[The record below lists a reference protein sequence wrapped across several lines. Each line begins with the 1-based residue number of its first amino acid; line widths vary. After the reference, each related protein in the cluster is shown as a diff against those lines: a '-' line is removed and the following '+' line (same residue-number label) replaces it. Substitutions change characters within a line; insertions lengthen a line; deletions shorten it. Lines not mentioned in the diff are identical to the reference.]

1 VTFRAHRATDG
12 AVLGSVDVGIP
23 GLSQLQQAVFQL
35 ISTVPAADRAQTDFY
50 VRWTST
56 VPIYVYGAVV
66 DNKTGDVV
74 YVD

>member
-1 VTFRAHRATDG
+1 
-12 AVLGSVDVGIP
+12 VLGSVDVGIP

-35 ISTVPAADRAQTDFY
+35 ISTVPAADRAQTDFH